1 MSDQRSDS
9 TNPSLLDRES
19 KTIHDELGF
28 RLVFY
33 PSGLKG
39 PREEEWTK
47 RDDKPEDY
55 PAGYNVG
62 TFTGHQVQPGRYL
75 GDVDI
80 DWADGVQMIKG
91 ILPVTEVGTRRDSRT
106 ISHLFYSTSQP
117 QSTKEYSRPGG
128 GNYVEFRGT
137 NVDGTLG
144 HQTFIL
150 GKHPNGETVVFHHKG
165 TRFDK
170 LFTGIVIGPADR
182 PSFIDDTDQ
191 SGKGGIGPADTFE
204 LDYERLLESARR
216 FREGGERTER
226 GWCALHDSNVRPPG
240 S

>member
-1 MSDQRSDS
+1 MESRFALCGRTVLRPSRPPDCRGEQRSSRMSDQRSDS

-106 ISHLFYSTSQP
+106 ISHLFYTTSQP

-144 HQTFIL
+144 HQTFIR

-165 TRFDK
+165 HAIRQAVHRYRHRTS
-170 LFTGIVIGPADR
+170 GPPLVHRRHR
-182 PSFIDDTDQ
+182 PVRQ
-191 SGKGGIGPADTFE
+191 GGNRASG
-204 LDYERLLESARR
+204 Y
-216 FREGGERTER
+216 
-226 GWCALHDSNVRPPG
+226 V
-240 S
+240 

>member
-1 MSDQRSDS
+1 
-9 TNPSLLDRES
+9 
-19 KTIHDELGF
+19 
-28 RLVFY
+28 
-33 PSGLKG
+33 
-39 PREEEWTK
+39 
-47 RDDKPEDY
+47 
-55 PAGYNVG
+55 
-62 TFTGHQVQPGRYL
+62 
-75 GDVDI
+75 
-80 DWADGVQMIKG
+80 MIKG

-106 ISHLFYSTSQP
+106 ISHLFYTTSQP

-128 GNYVEFRGT
+128 GNYVEFAGPTLTEPSGT
-137 NVDGTLG
+137 KRSFVGSTPTGRPLSSI
-144 HQTFIL
+144 TR
-150 GKHPNGETVVFHHKG
+150 G